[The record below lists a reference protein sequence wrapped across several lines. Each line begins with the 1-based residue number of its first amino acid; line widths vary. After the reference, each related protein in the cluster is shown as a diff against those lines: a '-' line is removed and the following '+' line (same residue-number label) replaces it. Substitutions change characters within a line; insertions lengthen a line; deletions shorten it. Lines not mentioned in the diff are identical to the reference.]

1 MSIAVK
7 IEDLLTEQYKGKRKD
22 TGANAFLCLEDVTT
36 CINYT
41 FGFVGRSVAGCSDAP
56 NQSQASTSH
65 LFPPLLYLSLLTKVH
80 C

>member
-1 MSIAVK
+1 MSITVK

-22 TGANAFLCLEDVTT
+22 TGTNAFLCLEDVTT

-56 NQSQASTSH
+56 TGLRLQPLIFSH
-65 LFPPLLYLSLLTKVH
+65 RSYTIKFAH
-80 C
+80 